1 MHKICYTDTREVLFM
16 TLYDFG
22 ILDERAR
29 VNLVYLE
36 GVYLGKR
43 KEEDATLVLYQLH
56 GFYVEISY
64 QKYRYHIRRI
74 RAFAS
79 TFLLD
84 PYLDDMAIE
93 NLVGF

>member
-1 MHKICYTDTREVLFM
+1 M
-16 TLYDFG
+16 TLYEFG
-22 ILDERAR
+22 ILGERAR
-29 VNLVYLE
+29 VDLVYQE

-43 KEEDATLVLYQLH
+43 KEEDTTLVLYQLH

-64 QKYRYHIRRI
+64 RKYRYHIRRI

-84 PYLDDMAIE
+84 PYLDDIAIE

>member
-1 MHKICYTDTREVLFM
+1 M

-29 VNLVYLE
+29 INLVYLE

-43 KEEDATLVLYQLH
+43 KEDEATLVLYQLH
-56 GFYVEISY
+56 GFYVEICY
-64 QKYRYHIRRI
+64 RKYRYHIHRI

-84 PYLDDMAIE
+84 PYLDDIAIE

>member
-1 MHKICYTDTREVLFM
+1 M
-16 TLYDFG
+16 TLYEFG
-22 ILDERAR
+22 ILEERAR

-43 KEEDATLVLYQLH
+43 KEEDITMVLYQLH
-56 GFYVEISY
+56 GFYVEICY
-64 QKYRYHIRRI
+64 RKYRYHIRRI

-84 PYLDDMAIE
+84 PYLDDIAIE

>member
-1 MHKICYTDTREVLFM
+1 M

-22 ILDERAR
+22 VLDERAR
-29 VNLVYLE
+29 VNLVYQE

-43 KEEDATLVLYQLH
+43 KEDGATLVLYQLH
-56 GFYVEISY
+56 GFYVEICY
-64 QKYRYHIRRI
+64 HKYRYHIRRI

-84 PYLDDMAIE
+84 PYLDDIAIE